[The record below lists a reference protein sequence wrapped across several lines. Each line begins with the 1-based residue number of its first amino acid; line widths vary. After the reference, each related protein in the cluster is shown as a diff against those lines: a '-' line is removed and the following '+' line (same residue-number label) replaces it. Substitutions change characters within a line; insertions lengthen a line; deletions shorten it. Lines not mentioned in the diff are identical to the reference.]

1 MLETK
6 TVPGRILCV
15 MLIIASTVSCTVKQE
30 ALEKRPNVVFMI
42 LDDLSPYAYESKV
55 IVTPNLDRLMK
66 EATYFPNSNCAA
78 PVCIPSRAALFSGVA
93 PYQSGV
99 YLNGGDPWND
109 SEVLKSVETLPELFR
124 RSGYLS
130 YGRGKI
136 YHKTLEEGRIER
148 NFDNRPIYE
157 GGFGPFPDSANRVS
171 ASKDQFPRFW
181 GVQSFADS
189 LFPDIQNTD
198 AVIDFLNQNP
208 SEPFVVTLGLWR
220 PHTPFTAPQRF
231 FDQYVQD
238 DIEVPAY
245 YKSDD
250 LDDVPEY
257 GKSLLDPFGRF
268 DKVGPSN
275 PDLWRRFLHGY
286 YACTSFADWNVG
298 RIMDAI
304 ENSEHKDNTI
314 FILITDNG
322 FHVGAKNHWEKNTLW
337 DASALSPMFIK
348 LPGGKPMRVKTPVSL
363 LDIYPT
369 LVELCGLESPD
380 HQLAGQSLSP
390 ILANKTEDR
399 DPVITTF
406 GEGLVS
412 LRTEKFR
419 YISYPDGTEELYD
432 VEQDPYEWNNLI
444 SEEQY
449 AEEVQRLREHLPVS
463 YAEELPGRRN

>member
-1 MLETK
+1 
-6 TVPGRILCV
+6 
-15 MLIIASTVSCTVKQE
+15 
-30 ALEKRPNVVFMI
+30 
-42 LDDLSPYAYESKV
+42 
-55 IVTPNLDRLMK
+55 
-66 EATYFPNSNCAA
+66 
-78 PVCIPSRAALFSGVA
+78 
-93 PYQSGV
+93 
-99 YLNGGDPWND
+99 
-109 SEVLKSVETLPELFR
+109 
-124 RSGYLS
+124 
-130 YGRGKI
+130 
-136 YHKTLEEGRIER
+136 
-148 NFDNRPIYE
+148 
-157 GGFGPFPDSANRVS
+157 
-171 ASKDQFPRFW
+171 
-181 GVQSFADS
+181 
-189 LFPDIQNTD
+189 
-198 AVIDFLNQNP
+198 
-208 SEPFVVTLGLWR
+208 
-220 PHTPFTAPQRF
+220 
-231 FDQYVQD
+231 
-238 DIEVPAY
+238 
-245 YKSDD
+245 
-250 LDDVPEY
+250 
-257 GKSLLDPFGRF
+257 
-268 DKVGPSN
+268 
-275 PDLWRRFLHGY
+275 GY